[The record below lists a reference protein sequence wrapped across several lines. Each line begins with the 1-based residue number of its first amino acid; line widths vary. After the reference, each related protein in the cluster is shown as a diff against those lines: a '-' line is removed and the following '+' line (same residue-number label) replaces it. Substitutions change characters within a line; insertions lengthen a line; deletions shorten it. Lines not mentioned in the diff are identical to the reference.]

1 MMRLDDIAAI
11 GGDYVLVLRIS
22 SEFHLEVGQM
32 GALTIPPGWALYV
45 GSARGP
51 GGLRARLARHAKPA
65 NLKNR
70 HWHIDYL
77 TAIAPIGEM
86 WFQSDS
92 VSSECRW
99 AELLHQIGQTVKGF
113 GSSDCLCATHLF
125 TMATYARV
133 HQAWTSLAMES
144 QAELSRIFIQ

>member
-1 MMRLDDIAAI
+1 MRLDDIAAI

-51 GGLRARLARHAKPA
+51 GGLRARLARHARPA
-65 NLKNR
+65 ELKSR

-77 TAIAPIGEM
+77 TNVAPIREM
-86 WFQSDS
+86 WLHPGNIP
-92 VSSECRW
+92 SECRW
-99 AELLHQIGQTVKGF
+99 AEWIHQIGQPVMGF
-113 GSSDCLCATHLF
+113 GSSDCACAAHLF
-125 TMATYARV
+125 TMVTYARV
-133 HQAWTSLAMES
+133 NQVWTLLAMES
-144 QAELSRIFIQ
+144 QAELSRLFLR